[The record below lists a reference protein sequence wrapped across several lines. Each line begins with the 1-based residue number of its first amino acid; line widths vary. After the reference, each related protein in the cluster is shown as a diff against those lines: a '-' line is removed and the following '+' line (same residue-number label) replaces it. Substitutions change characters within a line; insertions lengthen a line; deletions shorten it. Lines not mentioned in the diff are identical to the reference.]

1 MALTQTTLNIRGTF
15 CIETIP
21 KPASFIIF
29 GASGDLTHRKLIPS
43 LFFLYQKALLSEHF
57 YILGCARTQM
67 DDEKFRASFF
77 DKLKESLGKS
87 SDTKASDN
95 TVKSFLNRCFYIAG
109 DYNSENLYINI
120 KNRLVELDKKFQ
132 KEKNHIF
139 YLATPPSL
147 YIPIV
152 QHLGKSGLSDTPPNA
167 GAFRRPHGER
177 GRTCIIVEKPFGR
190 DLESARKLDSELKKV
205 FKEEQIYR
213 IDHYLGKETVQNILL
228 FRFANSIFEPI
239 WNRRYIDNIQIT
251 VAELLGVEHRAGYFE
266 QAGLLRDM
274 FQNHMLQML
283 SLVAME
289 PPISFD
295 ANRVRD
301 EKVKLLRAITPI
313 QPHEIRDRVIRA
325 QYGKGTIEGREVPAY
340 RDEKGVAPDSTVETY
355 VAMKLNIDNWRWQG
369 VPFYLRA
376 GKRLAKKSS
385 KIVITFKNV
394 PHSMFQPLR
403 PEDLEPNILIFH
415 VQPEEGISL
424 RILAKRPG
432 PKLCMDTLEM
442 VFRYSDVIEG
452 ELPDAYERL
461 LLDCM
466 LGDQTLFIRNDD
478 MEVSWSLITPIA
490 EVFEDKSKASLAGT
504 LHIYPAGSWGP
515 VATEELLQKDGRS
528 WVRI

>member
-1 MALTQTTLNIRGTF
+1 MSLTQTTINIRGSF

-57 YILGCARTQM
+57 YVLGCARTEM
-67 DDEKFRASFF
+67 DDEGFRASFT
-77 DKLKESLGKS
+77 DKIKPNKQSASKS
-87 SDTKASDN
+87 SIN
-95 TVKSFLNRCFYIAG
+95 LIKSFLSRCFYISG
-109 DYNSENLYINI
+109 DYNSVDLYIKI
-120 KNRLVELDKKFQ
+120 KKRIEELDKKFQ

-152 QHLGKSGLSDTPPNA
+152 QNLGKSGLSHTAENTKTSNQ
-167 GAFRRPHGER
+167 R
-177 GRTCIIVEKPFGR
+177 GRACIVIEKPFGR

-205 FKEEQIYR
+205 FREEQIYR

-239 WNRRYIDNIQIT
+239 WNRRYVDNVQIT
-251 VAELLGVEHRAGYFE
+251 VAESLGVEHRAGYFE

-313 QPHEIRDRVIRA
+313 QPHEIREKVIRG
-325 QYGKGTIEGREVPAY
+325 QYGRGKVDGRDVPAY
-340 RDEKGVAPDSTVETY
+340 REEKGVAPDSTVETY
-355 VAMKLNIDNWRWQG
+355 VAMKLYIDNWRWQG

-376 GKRLAKKSS
+376 GKRLEKKSS
-385 KIVITFKNV
+385 KIVVTFKNV

-424 RILAKRPG
+424 RILAKHPG

-478 MEVSWSLITPIA
+478 MEVSWKLISPITGI
-490 EVFEDKSKASLAGT
+490 FEDKGKASIAGQ

-515 VATEELLQKDGRS
+515 AATEELLKKDGRT